1 MKKNPVSWWKSNKKK
16 QSHDIIKIKKN
27 QSHGTHQTKN
37 QSYAIN
43 QDKKKPNLIVGI
55 NKTPNLM
62 VGINKN
68 HSHGRNK

>member
-43 QDKKKPNLIVGI
+43 QDKKKPNL
-55 NKTPNLM
+55 M